1 MLKFSPLSLPGA
13 AGMAVLHDQRGARF
27 YDFGPFRLD
36 AEREILLRD
45 GKPVS
50 LTRKTFQI
58 LLVLVQ
64 RQNEIVSKDDL
75 IKTVWPDT
83 FVEEGNLTRH
93 IFMLRKALGESPQ
106 DHRYIITV
114 AGQGYRLAE
123 NVQTVSE
130 PDLRLVA
137 ANQASLT
144 VEVRE
149 SRRWPW
155 IAAGIA
161 VAVAAIGA
169 GVFFIARPARIL
181 GDKDTVLLAGFSNST
196 GDSIFD
202 ETLRQGM
209 AVQLQQ
215 SPHLSLV
222 SDERIERTLLMM
234 GRPANATLTG
244 DTARELCQRAGAAAV
259 LEGAIAP
266 LGSQYVLSLRARR
279 CSNGDV
285 LDQEQAQAPRKEDV
299 LSALSAIAVRFRR
312 RVGESLAQVKE
323 HEKPLPDATTSSLEA
338 LKAYTTGVR
347 LVSTSPA
354 AAVPFFKR
362 AIDLDPNFA
371 MAYAWL
377 ARQYGDMNEFALS
390 REMAA
395 KAYEL
400 RNRTS
405 DPERFWIAAD
415 YNTQVKE
422 NLEEARQVCEVWAK
436 TYPRD
441 PVPLDMM
448 AGIIDPVFGR
458 YDAAVDEARQA
469 VDRDPDFAPSY
480 HQLAFRYLNSGRI
493 DEATQTL
500 NAAYAR
506 KLVRPEI
513 VLERYD
519 IAFVEHDT
527 ATQDA
532 VTATSDDPVTREW
545 VIEHEALALAFA
557 GELRQSREKFA
568 EAERIAN
575 DGGRHESAALY
586 FAAQAAT
593 EGWFGNR
600 TEAADRAKAALA
612 TPNNA
617 GVVYGAAL
625 AFALAGDLPHAEAA
639 AADLQNRFS
648 EDTSASI
655 SYLPVLRAVLA
666 LKRNRPAAAIDALR
680 PSLPYDLGSP
690 RTSIHAAFGALYP
703 AYVRGL
709 AYLAAGQAEE
719 AVAEFQKIAQHPGIV
734 AADSIGALAELQ
746 LARAYAAAGNPTE
759 ARTAYQNL
767 FVLWKNADPDLRLLS
782 DARREYARLSN

>member
-1 MLKFSPLSLPGA
+1 
-13 AGMAVLHDQRGARF
+13 MAVINDQRGARF
-27 YDFGPFRLD
+27 YEFGPFRLD

-45 GKPVS
+45 GKPIS

-64 RQNEIVSKDDL
+64 RQNEVVSKDDL
-75 IKTVWPDT
+75 MKAVWPDT

-93 IFMLRKALGESPQ
+93 VFMLRKALGESPQ
-106 DHRYIITV
+106 DRRYIITV

-123 NVQTVSE
+123 SVQTVSE

-137 ANQASLT
+137 ENQATLR

-149 SRRWPW
+149 TRRWPW
-155 IAAGIA
+155 ITTGIGL
-161 VAVAAIGA
+161 AVAAIAA
-169 GVFFIARPARIL
+169 GVFFLMRPAGIL

-215 SPHLSLV
+215 SPRLSLI
-222 SDERIERTLLMM
+222 SDERIQRTLQMM
-234 GRPANATLTG
+234 GRPADTSLTG
-244 DTARELCQRAGAAAV
+244 DTARELCQRTGAAAV

-279 CSNGDV
+279 CSNGDM

-299 LSALSAIAVRFRR
+299 LNTLSAIAARFRR

-323 HEKPLPDATTSSLEA
+323 HEKPLPEATTSSLEA
-338 LKAYTTGVR
+338 LKAYATGVR

-354 AAVPFFKR
+354 GAAALFQR
-362 AIDLDPNFA
+362 AIELDPNFA

-390 REMAA
+390 RAMAA

-400 RNRTS
+400 RNRAS
-405 DPERFWIAAD
+405 DPEQFWIAAD
-415 YNTQVKE
+415 YNTQVRE
-422 NLEEARQVCEVWAK
+422 NLPEARRVCEVWARN
-436 TYPRD
+436 YPRD

-448 AGIIDPVFGR
+448 AGIIDPVFAR
-458 YDAAVDEARQA
+458 YDTAVHEARQA

-480 HQLAFRYLNSGRI
+480 LILASRYRNAGRL

-500 NAAYAR
+500 NAAFAR
-506 KLVRPEI
+506 KLVRPEMP
-513 VLERYD
+513 LERYD

-527 ATQDA
+527 ATEDA
-532 VTATSDDPVTREW
+532 VTASGDDPVTREW
-545 VIEHEALALAFA
+545 VTQHEALALASRGA
-557 GELRQSREKFA
+557 LRDSRDKFSQ
-568 EAERIAN
+568 AERLAA

-586 FAAQAAT
+586 IAAQAAT
-593 EGWFGNR
+593 EGWFGNNA
-600 TEAADRAKAALA
+600 EAADRAKAALA
-612 TPNNA
+612 SPDDA

-625 AFALAGDLPHAEAA
+625 GLALAGDLPRGEAA
-639 AADLQNRFS
+639 TADLQKRFS
-648 EDTSASI
+648 EDTSATI

-666 LKRNRPAAAIDALR
+666 LRRNHPADAIDALR
-680 PSLPYDLGSP
+680 PALPYDLGSP

-709 AYLAAGQAEE
+709 AYLAAGEPKQ
-719 AVAEFQKIAQHPGIV
+719 AVAEFQKIIQHPGIV
-734 AADSIGALAELQ
+734 AEDSVGALAELQ
-746 LARAYAAAGNPTE
+746 LARAYTAAGNPAE
-759 ARTAYQNL
+759 AKTAYQNL
-767 FVLWKNADPDLRLLS
+767 LVLWKNADPDLRALS
-782 DARREYARLSN
+782 EARREYARLSD

>member
-1 MLKFSPLSLPGA
+1 
-13 AGMAVLHDQRGARF
+13 MAVINDQRGARF

-45 GKPVS
+45 GNPIS

-64 RQNEIVSKDDL
+64 RQNDVVSKDDL
-75 IKTVWPDT
+75 MKAVWPDT

-106 DHRYIITV
+106 DRRYIITI

-123 NVQTVSE
+123 TVQTVSE
-130 PDLRLVA
+130 PELRLVA
-137 ANQASLT
+137 ENQASLR

-149 SRRWPW
+149 TRRWPW

-161 VAVAAIGA
+161 VAAIA
-169 GVFFIARPARIL
+169 TGVFFLMRPARIL

-215 SPHLSLV
+215 SPRLSLV
-222 SDERIERTLLMM
+222 SDERIQRTLQMM
-234 GRPANATLTG
+234 GRPPDTSLTA
-244 DTARELCQRAGAAAV
+244 DTARELCQRTGAGAV

-266 LGSQYVLSLRARR
+266 LGSQFVLSLRARR
-279 CSNGDV
+279 CSNGDM
-285 LDQEQAQAPRKEDV
+285 LDQEQVQASRKEDV
-299 LSALSAIAVRFRR
+299 LNALSAIVARFRR
-312 RVGESLAQVKE
+312 RVGESLAQIKE
-323 HEKPLPDATTSSLEA
+323 HDKPLPDATTSSLEA
-338 LKAYTTGVR
+338 LKAYSTGVR

-354 AAVPFFKR
+354 GAIALFQR
-362 AIDLDPNFA
+362 AIELDPNFA

-377 ARQYGDMNEFALS
+377 ARQYGDINEFALS
-390 REMAA
+390 RAMAA

-400 RNRTS
+400 RNRAS
-405 DPERFWIAAD
+405 DPEQFWITAD

-422 NLEEARQVCEVWAK
+422 NLLEARRVCEVWAR

-448 AGIIDPVFGR
+448 AGIIDPVFAR
-458 YDAAVDEARQA
+458 YDTAVEEARQA

-480 HQLAFRYLNSGRI
+480 DILAARYRNGGRL

-500 NAAYAR
+500 NAAFAR
-506 KLVRPEI
+506 KLVRPEMP
-513 VLERYD
+513 LERYD

-527 ATQDA
+527 ATEDA
-532 VTATSDDPVTREW
+532 VTASGDDPVTREW
-545 VIEHEALALAFA
+545 VTQHEALALASRGA
-557 GELRQSREKFA
+557 LRDSRDKFSQ
-568 EAERIAN
+568 AERLAD

-586 FAAQAAT
+586 IAAQAAT
-593 EGWFGNR
+593 EGWFGNNA
-600 TEAADRAKAALA
+600 EAVDRAKAALVR
-612 TPNNA
+612 PDDA

-625 AFALAGDLPHAEAA
+625 GFALAGDLPRAEAA
-639 AADLQNRFS
+639 AADLQKRFS
-648 EDTSASI
+648 EDTSATI

-666 LKRNRPAAAIDALR
+666 LRRNRPADAIDALH
-680 PSLPYDLGSP
+680 PALAYDLGSP

-709 AYLAAGQAEE
+709 AYLAAGEPNQA
-719 AVAEFQKIAQHPGIV
+719 VVEFQKVIQHPGIV
-734 AADSIGALAELQ
+734 AEDSIGALAELQ
-746 LARAYAAAGNPTE
+746 LARAYAAAGNPAQ

-767 FVLWKNADPDLRLLS
+767 FVLWKNADPDSRVLS
-782 DARREYARLSN
+782 EARREYARLSD

>member
-1 MLKFSPLSLPGA
+1 
-13 AGMAVLHDQRGARF
+13 MAVINDQRGARF
-27 YDFGPFRLD
+27 YEFGPFRLD

-45 GKPVS
+45 GKPIS

-64 RQNEIVSKDDL
+64 RQNEVVSKDDL
-75 IKTVWPDT
+75 MKAVWPDT

-93 IFMLRKALGESPQ
+93 VFMLRKALGESPQ
-106 DHRYIITV
+106 DRRYIITV

-123 NVQTVSE
+123 SVQTVSE

-137 ANQASLT
+137 ENQATLR

-149 SRRWPW
+149 TRRWPW
-155 IAAGIA
+155 ITTGIGL
-161 VAVAAIGA
+161 AVAAIAA
-169 GVFFIARPARIL
+169 GVFFLMRPAGIL

-215 SPHLSLV
+215 SPRLSLI
-222 SDERIERTLLMM
+222 SDERIQRTLQMM
-234 GRPANATLTG
+234 GRPADTSLTG
-244 DTARELCQRAGAAAV
+244 DTARELCQRTGAAAV

-279 CSNGDV
+279 CSNGDM

-299 LSALSAIAVRFRR
+299 LNTLSAIAARFRR

-323 HEKPLPDATTSSLEA
+323 HEKPLPEATTSSLEA
-338 LKAYTTGVR
+338 LKAYATGVR

-354 AAVPFFKR
+354 GAAALFQR
-362 AIDLDPNFA
+362 AIELDPNFA

-390 REMAA
+390 RAMAA

-400 RNRTS
+400 RNRAS
-405 DPERFWIAAD
+405 DPEQFWIAAD
-415 YNTQVKE
+415 YNTQVRE
-422 NLEEARQVCEVWAK
+422 NLPEARRVCEVWARN
-436 TYPRD
+436 YPRD

-448 AGIIDPVFGR
+448 AGIIDPVFAR
-458 YDAAVDEARQA
+458 YDTAVDEARQA

-480 HQLAFRYLNSGRI
+480 LILASRYRNAGRL

-500 NAAYAR
+500 NAAFAR
-506 KLVRPEI
+506 KLVRPEMP
-513 VLERYD
+513 LERYD

-527 ATQDA
+527 ATEDA
-532 VTATSDDPVTREW
+532 VTASGDDPVTREW
-545 VIEHEALALAFA
+545 VTQHEALALASRGA
-557 GELRQSREKFA
+557 LRDSRDKFSQ
-568 EAERIAN
+568 AERLAA

-586 FAAQAAT
+586 IAAQAAT
-593 EGWFGNR
+593 EGWFGNNA
-600 TEAADRAKAALA
+600 EAADRAKAALA
-612 TPNNA
+612 SPDDA

-625 AFALAGDLPHAEAA
+625 GLALAGDLPRGEAA
-639 AADLQNRFS
+639 TADLQKRFS
-648 EDTSASI
+648 EDTSATI

-666 LKRNRPAAAIDALR
+666 LRRNHPADAIDALR
-680 PSLPYDLGSP
+680 PALPYDLGSP

-709 AYLAAGQAEE
+709 AYLAAGEPKQ
-719 AVAEFQKIAQHPGIV
+719 AVAEFQKIIQHPGIV
-734 AADSIGALAELQ
+734 AEDSVGALAELQ
-746 LARAYAAAGNPTE
+746 LARAYTAAGNPAE
-759 ARTAYQNL
+759 AETAYQNL
-767 FVLWKNADPDLRLLS
+767 LVLWKNADPDLRALS
-782 DARREYARLSN
+782 EARREYARLSD

>member
-1 MLKFSPLSLPGA
+1 
-13 AGMAVLHDQRGARF
+13 MAVINDQRGARF
-27 YDFGPFRLD
+27 YEFGPFRLD

-45 GKPVS
+45 GKPIS

-64 RQNEIVSKDDL
+64 RQNEVVSKDDL
-75 IKTVWPDT
+75 MKAVWPDT

-93 IFMLRKALGESPQ
+93 VFMLRKALGESPQ
-106 DHRYIITV
+106 DRRYIITV

-123 NVQTVSE
+123 SVQTVSE

-137 ANQASLT
+137 ENQATLR

-149 SRRWPW
+149 TRRWPW
-155 IAAGIA
+155 ITTGIGL
-161 VAVAAIGA
+161 AVAAIAA
-169 GVFFIARPARIL
+169 GVFFLMRPAGIL

-215 SPHLSLV
+215 SPRLSLI
-222 SDERIERTLLMM
+222 SDERIQRTLQMM
-234 GRPANATLTG
+234 GRPADTSLTG
-244 DTARELCQRAGAAAV
+244 DTARELCQRTGAAAV

-279 CSNGDV
+279 CSNGDM

-299 LSALSAIAVRFRR
+299 LNTLSAIAARFRR

-323 HEKPLPDATTSSLEA
+323 HEKPLPEATTSSLEA
-338 LKAYTTGVR
+338 LKAYATGVR

-354 AAVPFFKR
+354 GAAALFQR
-362 AIDLDPNFA
+362 AIELDPNFA

-390 REMAA
+390 RAMAA

-400 RNRTS
+400 RNRAS
-405 DPERFWIAAD
+405 DPEQFWIAAD
-415 YNTQVKE
+415 YNTQVRE
-422 NLEEARQVCEVWAK
+422 NLPEARRVCEVWARN
-436 TYPRD
+436 YPRD

-448 AGIIDPVFGR
+448 AGIIDPVFAR
-458 YDAAVDEARQA
+458 YDTAVDEARQA

-480 HQLAFRYLNSGRI
+480 LILASRYRNAGRL

-500 NAAYAR
+500 NAAFAR
-506 KLVRPEI
+506 KLVRPEMP
-513 VLERYD
+513 LERYD

-527 ATQDA
+527 ATEDA
-532 VTATSDDPVTREW
+532 VTASGDDPVTREW
-545 VIEHEALALAFA
+545 VTQHEALALASPGA
-557 GELRQSREKFA
+557 LRDSRDKFSQ
-568 EAERIAN
+568 AERLAA

-586 FAAQAAT
+586 IAAQAAT
-593 EGWFGNR
+593 EGWFGNNA
-600 TEAADRAKAALA
+600 EAADRAKAALA
-612 TPNNA
+612 SPDDA

-625 AFALAGDLPHAEAA
+625 GLALAGDLPRGEAA
-639 AADLQNRFS
+639 TADLQKRFS
-648 EDTSASI
+648 EDTSATI
-655 SYLPVLRAVLA
+655 SYLPVLRAVIA
-666 LKRNRPAAAIDALR
+666 LRRNRPADAIDALR
-680 PSLPYDLGSP
+680 PALPYDLGSP

-709 AYLAAGQAEE
+709 AYLAAGEPKQ
-719 AVAEFQKIAQHPGIV
+719 AVAEFQKIIQHPGIV
-734 AADSIGALAELQ
+734 AEDSVGALAELQ
-746 LARAYAAAGNPTE
+746 LARAYTAAGNPAE
-759 ARTAYQNL
+759 AETAYQNL
-767 FVLWKNADPDLRLLS
+767 LVLWKNADPDLRALS
-782 DARREYARLSN
+782 EARREYARLSD

>member
-1 MLKFSPLSLPGA
+1 
-13 AGMAVLHDQRGARF
+13 MAVINDQRGARF
-27 YDFGPFRLD
+27 YEFGPFRLD

-45 GKPVS
+45 GKPIS

-64 RQNEIVSKDDL
+64 RQNEVVSKDDL
-75 IKTVWPDT
+75 MKAVWPDT

-93 IFMLRKALGESPQ
+93 VFMLRKALGESPQ
-106 DHRYIITV
+106 DRRYIITV

-123 NVQTVSE
+123 SVQTVSE

-137 ANQASLT
+137 ENQATLR

-149 SRRWPW
+149 TRRWPW
-155 IAAGIA
+155 ITTGIGL
-161 VAVAAIGA
+161 AVAAIAA
-169 GVFFIARPARIL
+169 GVFFLMRPAGIL

-215 SPHLSLV
+215 SPRLSLI
-222 SDERIERTLLMM
+222 SDERIQRTLQMM
-234 GRPANATLTG
+234 GRPADTSLTG
-244 DTARELCQRAGAAAV
+244 DTARELCQRTGAAAV

-279 CSNGDV
+279 CSNGDM

-299 LSALSAIAVRFRR
+299 LNTLSAIAARFRR

-323 HEKPLPDATTSSLEA
+323 HEKPLPEATTSSLEA
-338 LKAYTTGVR
+338 LKAYATGVR

-354 AAVPFFKR
+354 GAAALFQR
-362 AIDLDPNFA
+362 AIELDPNFA

-390 REMAA
+390 RAMAA

-400 RNRTS
+400 RNRAS
-405 DPERFWIAAD
+405 DPEQFWIAAD
-415 YNTQVKE
+415 YNTQVRE
-422 NLEEARQVCEVWAK
+422 NLPEARRVCEVWARN
-436 TYPRD
+436 YPRD

-448 AGIIDPVFGR
+448 AGIIDPVFAR
-458 YDAAVDEARQA
+458 YDTAVDEARQA

-480 HQLAFRYLNSGRI
+480 LILASRYRNAGRL

-500 NAAYAR
+500 NAAFAR
-506 KLVRPEI
+506 KLVRPEMP
-513 VLERYD
+513 LERYD

-527 ATQDA
+527 ATEDA
-532 VTATSDDPVTREW
+532 VTASGDDPVTREW
-545 VIEHEALALAFA
+545 VTQHEALALASRGA
-557 GELRQSREKFA
+557 LRDSRDKFSQ
-568 EAERIAN
+568 AERLAA

-586 FAAQAAT
+586 IAAQAAT
-593 EGWFGNR
+593 EGWFGNNA
-600 TEAADRAKAALA
+600 EAADRAKAALA
-612 TPNNA
+612 SPDDA

-625 AFALAGDLPHAEAA
+625 GLALAGDLPRGEAA
-639 AADLQNRFS
+639 TADLQKRFS
-648 EDTSASI
+648 EDTSATI
-655 SYLPVLRAVLA
+655 SYLPVLRAVIA
-666 LKRNRPAAAIDALR
+666 LRRNRPADAIDALR
-680 PSLPYDLGSP
+680 PALPYDLGSP

-709 AYLAAGQAEE
+709 AYLAAGEPKQ
-719 AVAEFQKIAQHPGIV
+719 AVAEFQKIIQHPGIV
-734 AADSIGALAELQ
+734 AEDSVGALAELQ
-746 LARAYAAAGNPTE
+746 LARAYTAAGNPAE
-759 ARTAYQNL
+759 AETAYQNL
-767 FVLWKNADPDLRLLS
+767 LVLWKNADPDLRALS
-782 DARREYARLSN
+782 EARREYARLSD

>member
-1 MLKFSPLSLPGA
+1 
-13 AGMAVLHDQRGARF
+13 MAVINDQRGARF
-27 YDFGPFRLD
+27 YEFGPFRLD

-45 GKPVS
+45 GKPIS

-64 RQNEIVSKDDL
+64 RQNEVVSKDDL
-75 IKTVWPDT
+75 MKAVWPDT

-93 IFMLRKALGESPQ
+93 VFMLRKALGESPQ
-106 DHRYIITV
+106 DRRYIITV

-123 NVQTVSE
+123 SVQTVSE

-137 ANQASLT
+137 ENQATLR

-149 SRRWPW
+149 TRRWPW
-155 IAAGIA
+155 ITTGIGL
-161 VAVAAIGA
+161 AVAAIAA
-169 GVFFIARPARIL
+169 GVFFLMRPAGIL

-215 SPHLSLV
+215 SPRLSLI
-222 SDERIERTLLMM
+222 SDERIQRTLQMM
-234 GRPANATLTG
+234 GRPADTSLTG
-244 DTARELCQRAGAAAV
+244 DTARELCQRTGAAAV

-279 CSNGDV
+279 CSNGDM

-299 LSALSAIAVRFRR
+299 LNTLSAIAARFRR

-323 HEKPLPDATTSSLEA
+323 HEKPLPEATTSSLEA
-338 LKAYTTGVR
+338 LKAYATGVR

-354 AAVPFFKR
+354 GAAALFQR
-362 AIDLDPNFA
+362 AIELDPNFA

-390 REMAA
+390 RAMAA

-400 RNRTS
+400 RNRAS
-405 DPERFWIAAD
+405 DPEQFWIAAD
-415 YNTQVKE
+415 YNTQVRE
-422 NLEEARQVCEVWAK
+422 NLPEARRVCEVWARN
-436 TYPRD
+436 YPRD

-448 AGIIDPVFGR
+448 AGIIDPVFAR
-458 YDAAVDEARQA
+458 YDTAVDEARQA

-480 HQLAFRYLNSGRI
+480 LILASRYRNAGRL

-500 NAAYAR
+500 NAAFAR
-506 KLVRPEI
+506 KLVRPEMP
-513 VLERYD
+513 LERYD

-527 ATQDA
+527 ATEDA
-532 VTATSDDPVTREW
+532 VTASGDDPVTREW
-545 VIEHEALALAFA
+545 VTQHEALALASRGA
-557 GELRQSREKFA
+557 LRDSRDKFSQ
-568 EAERIAN
+568 AERLAA

-586 FAAQAAT
+586 IAAQAAT
-593 EGWFGNR
+593 EGWFGNNA
-600 TEAADRAKAALA
+600 EAADRAKAALA
-612 TPNNA
+612 SPDDA

-625 AFALAGDLPHAEAA
+625 GLALAGDLPRGEAA
-639 AADLQNRFS
+639 TADLQKRFS
-648 EDTSASI
+648 EDTSATI

-666 LKRNRPAAAIDALR
+666 LRRNHPADAIDALR
-680 PSLPYDLGSP
+680 PALPYDLGSP

-709 AYLAAGQAEE
+709 AYLAAGEPKQ
-719 AVAEFQKIAQHPGIV
+719 AVAEFQKIIQHPGIV
-734 AADSIGALAELQ
+734 AEDSVGALAELQ
-746 LARAYAAAGNPTE
+746 LARAYTAAGNPAE
-759 ARTAYQNL
+759 AKTAYQNL
-767 FVLWKNADPDLRLLS
+767 LVLWKNADPDLRALS
-782 DARREYARLSN
+782 EARREYARLSD